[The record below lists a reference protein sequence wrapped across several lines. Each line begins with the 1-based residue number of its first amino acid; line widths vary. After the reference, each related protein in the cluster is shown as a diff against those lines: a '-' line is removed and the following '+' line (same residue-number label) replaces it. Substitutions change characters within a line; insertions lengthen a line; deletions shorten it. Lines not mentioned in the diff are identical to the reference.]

1 MSLDHY
7 EILKVVGKGSYGE
20 VWLAKHRKDR
30 KQFVI
35 KKMEML
41 NASKRERTAAE
52 QEAKLLSRLRHPNI
66 VSYKDS
72 FESEDGYLYI
82 VMGFCDGG
90 DLYCRLKDQK
100 GTALMEKQV
109 VEWFVQIA
117 MALQYMHE
125 RNILHRD
132 LKTQNIFL
140 TKSKII
146 KVGDLGIARVLEGNN
161 DMATTLIGTPY
172 YMSPE
177 LFSNKP
183 YNHKSD
189 VWALGCCVY
198 EMATLKH
205 AFNAKDMNSLVY
217 KILRGKMPAMPKTY
231 SNDLIELIKA
241 MLNLA
246 PEKRPSVARI
256 LRNPFIKTHIAI
268 FLEGT
273 RSRRPSSGSSER
285 RSSKPDIAADIVENT
300 PRTASVSDLPHGS
313 PLSPINEVPAKN
325 AKKPTSQNR
334 ASSAGEAKKS
344 AKTRPSSGS
353 KEKKDSSNSAVPA
366 KDGLKVPSARKG
378 RPLPTPPA
386 QAGTPRTSA
395 SVSKKPSSNLSRIR
409 SSSSSSSVSSSKES
423 VATPRTEEEGR
434 RSVNASAR
442 ARRREKLRE
451 SQESVPSGPT
461 VRSSTD
467 ASAGR
472 RSSNGEIKT
481 RATRSKSDPTPPNR
495 QRAKGREVSKG
506 KDEVDSVVRRQERP
520 SVGED
525 SSDEDSSEAP
535 EKEKK
540 SNDKELSAFS
550 SLLESTLKL
559 DNPKEEEVNEQ
570 PEEEAEDI
578 PDFAEPP
585 SRNITAD
592 PLSGTMDIY
601 IRAAAPRA
609 PKGLGSPAS
618 PYTRNATMTTS
629 GRLMDRIAALRK
641 DIMQGIG
648 IELLQKAYESLDNED
663 QDLVEAE
670 LISIMGREKF
680 DIYGGKIWQLKFCE
694 ETVFG

>member
-1 MSLDHY
+1 MSLEHY
-7 EILKVVGKGSYGE
+7 ETLKAVGKGSYGE
-20 VWLAKHRKDR
+20 VWLVKHRKDK
-30 KQFVI
+30 KQYVI

-41 NASKRERTAAE
+41 NASRRERTAAE

-72 FESEDGYLYI
+72 FESDDGYLYI

-90 DLYCRLKDQK
+90 DLYHRLKEQK
-100 GTALMEKQV
+100 GMALEEKQV

-217 KILRGKMPAMPKTY
+217 KILRGKMPAMPKSY
-231 SNDLIELIKA
+231 SEELIELIKA

-256 LRNPFIKTHIAI
+256 LRNPFIKRHIAI

-273 RSRRPSSGSSER
+273 RSRRPNSGTSER
-285 RSSKPDIAADIVENT
+285 RPSKPDITDVSNFSPQTAA
-300 PRTASVSDLPHGS
+300 VSDVPPGGA
-313 PLSPINEVPAKN
+313 LSPITEVPTKSE
-325 AKKPTSQNR
+325 KKP
-334 ASSAGEAKKS
+334 SSTPRVSSGDAKKS
-344 AKTRPSSGS
+344 AKTRPSSSGS
-353 KEKKDSSNSAVPA
+353 KDKKDSA
-366 KDGLKVPSARKG
+366 KDGAKSAASRKP

-386 QAGTPRTSA
+386 NAGTPRKSA
-395 SVSKKPSSNLSRIR
+395 SVSKTPSGSRSTAAP

-434 RSVNASAR
+434 RSVNPSAR
-442 ARRREKLRE
+442 MRRREKLRE
-451 SQESVPSGPT
+451 SQEGAATGPT
-461 VRSSTD
+461 VRSSAD
-467 ASAGR
+467 SATSR
-472 RSSNGEIKT
+472 KSSNNVVKT
-481 RATRSKSDPTPPNR
+481 RASRSKSDPTPPHVVKV
-495 QRAKGREVSKG
+495 KGHDQVDSTASKVKG
-506 KDEVDSVVRRQERP
+506 EDEVDTPSGRADRP
-520 SVGED
+520 SVGDDD
-525 SSDEDSSEAP
+525 SDDSTDAP
-535 EKEKK
+535 EKAKKREEK
-540 SNDKELSAFS
+540 EMSAFS

-559 DNPKEEEVNEQ
+559 DIPNIEEEINESPDE
-570 PEEEAEDI
+570 PEDT
-578 PDFAEPP
+578 PD
-585 SRNITAD
+585 SSVRRGSVD
-592 PLSGTMDIY
+592 PLSGTVDIF
-601 IRAAAPRA
+601 IKPAAPRA
-609 PKGLGSPAS
+609 PKGLG
-618 PYTRNATMTTS
+618 NATMTTS

-641 DIMQGIG
+641 DIMNGIG
-648 IELLQKAYESLDNED
+648 IEVLQKAYDCLDNED
-663 QDLVEAE
+663 EDSVEAT
-670 LISIMGREKF
+670 LVALMGRAKF
-680 DIYGGKIWQLKFCE
+680 EIYGGKIWQLKFCE